1 METIFMNTENSN
13 TNEKYKIV
21 LNLSQSLDIKSSNKN
36 VALQNLSIY
45 YTWENVR
52 KQHKNNKLKI
62 LAPTWYGEFELPNRS
77 YSVSDVQDYV
87 KYIIKKQ
94 ETLITIPPFH
104 VYINRTNNRIMLKIK
119 DGYKLQPF
127 TKYLKLI
134 LVSM

>member
-1 METIFMNTENSN
+1 MANSNTENSN

-21 LNLSQSLDIKSSNKN
+21 LNLSQRLDIKSSNEN

-52 KQHKNNKLKI
+52 KQYKNNKLKI
-62 LAPTWYGEFELPNRS
+62 LALTWYGEFESPNRS

-104 VYINRTNNRIMLKIK
+104 VYINRTNNRIVLKIK